1 MFEVAEAYEVM
12 MGRWSRQL
20 APLFVEFVGVRDGD
34 TVLDAGCGTGSLS
47 ATLVRVTGASKIVGI
62 DPSKGFI
69 EYARTLVTDPRVTFE
84 LGDAQDL
91 PYTDGSFD
99 RCMAL
104 LIVNFVPDAP
114 KAANEMRRVTKSGGV
129 VATTMWEGS
138 RAHEL
143 TGCFWNAAVAIDPT
157 AKRPAER
164 RGSYGSAEALS
175 DLLKGAG
182 LTDIEVTDLT
192 MPCQFSS
199 FDDYW
204 LPLTEGVGP
213 SGAYLARLS
222 EDDRA
227 ALRERLRQ
235 DLLGNRADGPF
246 TLQAK
251 AWAVKGIATV

>member
-1 MFEVAEAYEVM
+1 
-12 MGRWSRQL
+12 
-20 APLFVEFVGVRDGD
+20 
-34 TVLDAGCGTGSLS
+34 
-47 ATLVRVTGASKIVGI
+47 
-62 DPSKGFI
+62 
-69 EYARTLVTDPRVTFE
+69 
-84 LGDAQDL
+84 
-91 PYTDGSFD
+91 
-99 RCMAL
+99 
-104 LIVNFVPDAP
+104 
-114 KAANEMRRVTKSGGV
+114 MRRVTRSGGV
-129 VATTMWEGS
+129 VATTMWDGS
-138 RAHEL
+138 RANEL
-143 TGCFWNAAVAIDPT
+143 TGCFWDAAVAIDPT

-204 LPLTEGVGP
+204 LPVTEGQGP

-222 EDDRA
+222 EDHRA

-235 DLLGNRADGPF
+235 NLFGNRADGPF

-251 AWAVKGIATV
+251 AWAVKGIATALIVAGNSLGGRSVRLG